1 MASCGTYGIPPNPR
15 PLMVDTPKTQ
25 ADRFKEAARELE
37 TDDDPERFKE
47 RLRKLVKH
55 KTVEKPE

>member
-1 MASCGTYGIPPNPR
+1 MTKE
-15 PLMVDTPKTQ
+15 PKTQ
-25 ADRFKEAARELE
+25 ADRFKEAARDLE

-55 KTVEKPE
+55 KPAAERGQPE